1 MRENL
6 IIVRSGPNSRHPQWL
21 EGDPD
26 RSWDLLLCPYKSI
39 PLKDALA
46 LDDIGISRVQPG
58 LKWTGI
64 QALFADWP
72 FKKYDWHDYNY
83 IVIADEDLQV
93 APGTWTKFFR
103 IVAKNNAALAAPAL
117 TLGSVASH
125 PVTVQ
130 QAPTGARRTT
140 FVEVMT
146 PCFRADVL
154 EMLLPT
160 FAETP
165 SGVGWGLDYV
175 WARLLEY
182 KGIFVV
188 DETPITHLVPSHNDP
203 QVSAQGHAEMKA
215 MMEKHQA
222 PPLERNL

>member
-46 LDDIGISRVQPG
+46 LGDIGISRVQPG

-64 QALFADWP
+64 RALFADWP

-83 IVIADEDLQV
+83 IVIADDDLQV
-93 APGTWTKFFR
+93 APGTWTRFF
-103 IVAKNNAALAAPAL
+103 KLCEDNYAALAAPAL
-117 TLGSVASH
+117 TIGSVASH
-125 PVTVQ
+125 PITVQ

-146 PCFRADVL
+146 PCFRTDVW
-154 EMLLPT
+154 EGMLPT
-160 FAETP
+160 LAETP
-165 SGVGWGLDYV
+165 SGIGWGVDYV
-175 WARLLEY
+175 WAKLLGY
-182 KGIFVV
+182 KDIFVM
-188 DETPITHLVPSHNDP
+188 DETPVTHSRPGNNTDEICKL
-203 QVSAQGHAEMKA
+203 GFAEMEA
-215 MMEKHQA
+215 MLKKFQA
-222 PPLERNL
+222 PQLERNL